1 MPLVPAVGGFI
12 PTSLADW
19 LNGQDVDRMNR
30 YREMLDFYAGNQWDR
45 RRRAGETRLT
55 VNYARALVRKT
66 VSYVYSEPVSFS
78 VSPSKTDGIS
88 EELAGDVETRLNE
101 LAVEQDLHSLDFAT
115 MVDAAVVGDG
125 AFKITWSVDDAAPV
139 VTSVDP
145 AGLWAWTRPD
155 NVRRVTRVVQRYY
168 LTSTEAFELFGV
180 GTITGAGSVPVVE
193 DWTDQRMHIEV
204 GGQAV
209 HDEANPYGWIPY
221 VIFPNQPRPHELW
234 GDSDLVDLIDTCR
247 ELNTRLTVVSRILQ
261 VSGNPIT
268 VLENVTGAS
277 NIRADEGAVWE
288 IPEGSKAYLLDM
300 LSGGGVRLHIDY
312 IDALYRALYDLA
324 ETPRTAF
331 GDSGRNVSGAALE
344 VEIQPLVQK
353 VQRRQRVWDAV
364 YRQRNSMI
372 LDLLERFGGESL
384 GGVRRSETVWGSIL
398 PNDRQALVMDEVQ
411 LVSSQIHS
419 RQTAMNLLGDVDQER
434 EIRLIQ
440 EERALGLGAQPNAA
454 PNAAANA
461 VDQSASSL
469 ASRVASGA

>member
-1 MPLVPAVGGFI
+1 MALIPSVGGFI

-30 YREMLDFYAGNQWDR
+30 YREMLDFYGGNQWDR

-55 VNYARALVRKT
+55 MNYARALVRKT
-66 VSYVYSEPVSFS
+66 VSYVFSDPVSFS
-78 VSPSKTDGIS
+78 VAASKNDQVS
-88 EELAGDVETRLNE
+88 EELAAAVETRLNE
-101 LAVEQDLHSLDFAT
+101 LAIEQDLHSLDFDT

-125 AFKITWSVDDAAPV
+125 AFKVTWSVDDRAPV

-155 NVRRVTRVVQRYY
+155 NVRKVTRVVQRYY
-168 LTSTEAFELFGV
+168 LTSMEAFELFGI

-193 DWTDQRMHIEV
+193 DWTADRVTIEV
-204 GGQAV
+204 GGQTTR
-209 HDEANPYGWIPY
+209 DEANPYGWIPY
-221 VIFPNQPRPHELW
+221 VIFPNAPRPHELW

-247 ELNTRLTVVSRILQ
+247 ELNRRMTVVSRILQ

-277 NIRADEGAVWE
+277 GIQADEGAVWE
-288 IPEGSKAYLLDM
+288 LPPDSKAYLLDM
-300 LSGGGVRLHIDY
+300 LAGGGVRLHIEY

-353 VQRRQRVWDAV
+353 VQRRRRIWDAV
-364 YRQRNSMI
+364 YRQRNAML
-372 LDLLERFGGESL
+372 LDLLERFGGEPI
-384 GGVRRSETVWGSIL
+384 GGVRRTEAVWGSVL
-398 PNDRQALVMDEVQ
+398 PNDRQALVLDEVQ
-411 LVSSQIHS
+411 LVASQIHS

-434 EIRLIQ
+434 ELALIQ
-440 EERALGLGAQPNAA
+440 EEADMGLGAQQQKQS
-454 PNAAANA
+454 AAAA
-461 VDQSASSL
+461 VDATSSGL
-469 ASRVASGA
+469 ADRVASGA